1 MCCQS
6 SSMGR
11 LFDAVAAIIGLRDV
25 ITYDAQAAIELEAVT
40 EPMVTDCY
48 DYHIEPDAE
57 QLVIGYNGIIRGIV
71 EDISS
76 GVETGWISA
85 KFHNTVIGATTECIC
100 QIRGRTGIN
109 DAVLSGGVFENQYLL
124 LGLIREL
131 SATGFKVYHNQR
143 VPINDGGVS
152 FGQAAVA
159 ASVLEDMSDVSCGA
173 CENNDNRQSA
183 CTG

>member
-1 MCCQS
+1 
-6 SSMGR
+6 MGR
-11 LFDAVAAIIGLRDV
+11 LFDAVAAVIGLRDE
-25 ITYDAQAAIELEAVT
+25 ITYDAQAAIELEAIA

-48 DYHIEPDAE
+48 DYQRESDAE
-57 QLVIGYNGIIRGIV
+57 QLIISYDGIVRGIV
-71 EDISS
+71 DDLIN
-76 GVETGWISA
+76 GVETGRISA

-100 QIRGRTGIN
+100 RIRDRTGIN
-109 DAVLSGGVFENQYLL
+109 DAVLSGGVFENQYIL

-159 ASVLEDMSDVSCGA
+159 AAVLEDKSDVYCGA